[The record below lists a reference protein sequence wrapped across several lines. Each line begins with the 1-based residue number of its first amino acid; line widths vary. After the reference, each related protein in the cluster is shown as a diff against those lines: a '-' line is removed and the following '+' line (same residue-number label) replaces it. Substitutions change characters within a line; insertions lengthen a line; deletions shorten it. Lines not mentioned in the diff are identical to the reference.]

1 MVSPHERC
9 PSLLQSVEVRGMAI
23 KMKSYKNEKEFN
35 RDAPKMERDGW
46 TLQTTGDKDRHTAI
60 GRTLG
65 KTVLTGGIG
74 LLLSGR
80 SKKGDAI
87 TATWVKF

>member
-1 MVSPHERC
+1 MNDGTAFS
-9 PSLLQSVEVRGMAI
+9 
-23 KMKSYKNEKEFN
+23 
-35 RDAPKMERDGW
+35 APTGW

-87 TATWVKF
+87 TATWVKL